1 MICALFVYLQVY
13 MLSYPVPIQK
23 GAQFKKNA
31 LSYSQCKFILR
42 GINAVCVLLQSL
54 SDARYPAQ
62 S

>member
-1 MICALFVYLQVY
+1 
-13 MLSYPVPIQK
+13 MLSYLVPIQK
-23 GAQFKKNA
+23 GAQLKKNA